1 MSDAITFDKDQTAV
15 LIMDYQNEIMNML
28 PESHRQSLLEHA
40 EAVLSQARENG
51 LPVIYIAVR
60 FRKGYP
66 EVSPKNKSF
75 SSLKEANRLIEGT
88 AGAEIHSQVA
98 PQDGDV
104 VVTKRRVGAF
114 STTDLDVV
122 LRSQGISH
130 LVLFG
135 IATSGVVLSTVRWA
149 ADMDY
154 KLTVIADA
162 CADHDEEVHHVLT
175 EKVFPRQADVIRTA
189 DFLKALNFI

>member
-1 MSDAITFDKDQTAV
+1 MSDTITFDKNQTAV
-15 LIMDYQNEIMNML
+15 LIMDYQNEILDML
-28 PESHRQSLLEHA
+28 PDIQRQSLLERA
-40 EAVLSQARENG
+40 DVILTQARTNG

-75 SSLKEANRLIEGT
+75 SSLKEENRLIDGT
-88 AGAEIHSQVA
+88 AGAEIHNQVA

-114 STTDLDVV
+114 STTDLDVI
-122 LRSQGISH
+122 LRSLGISH
-130 LVLFG
+130 LVLLG

-162 CADHDEEVHHVLT
+162 CADRDEEVHHVLT
-175 EKVFPRQADVIRTA
+175 EKVFPRQTDVIQTA
-189 DFLKALNFI
+189 NFLEALNFN